1 MIHNN
6 EKPLRFFDRI
16 NKICKIGLLPG
27 SARVDARRY
36 GCQGSHLVNLVNPVK
51 NAHVVLCVF
60 VSLWFSPASFGQ
72 SIARTDPNA
81 TLFPDSSI
89 VDFSRLL
96 DAPAGKNGFL
106 QTGPNGKFSWSDGR
120 RAKFW
125 GVNISNKS
133 VWTTHDTIDHVVDV
147 LARAGANMV
156 RFEAIDSFGALLDV
170 DGSDSTRK
178 LDRRKLATLDYW
190 TSKLRER
197 GIYYYFDLLDFRQ
210 FKPGDGVPEYQQLG
224 RAAKPYA
231 FFDRR
236 LIDLQKEYARQ
247 LLTHKN
253 PHTGLRY
260 VDDPA
265 LALVEICNEHGLF
278 FKAEMLDSLVEP
290 YGAQLRQLWNRWLLQ
305 QYGSR
310 DGIRTVWGQ
319 LGGMDA
325 LQPSEDPGSY
335 SVGLPLFT
343 PALPPDPAAP
353 QGQPAFVDVRRA
365 PARLRDGVRFLYE
378 MQRGYFSEMKAALR
392 DLGLKVPVTGVVSNE
407 MVPDVAS
414 AAAECDFTSENYYA
428 DHPTFAGK
436 EWQGSYFFNDA
447 NPLRNSSPYMVAPW
461 LAALRW
467 ENKPVVVREWATV
480 WPNHYRAIAI
490 PEIAAYASLQDLDA
504 VLLFGYQIARDPNM
518 LSDFDHQCDPVVW
531 GLFGMGAQMFLR
543 GDVAAAPYALDVEY
557 SRDTLFR
564 WPNGLTNLD
573 RAAWFVRVNSRV
585 VDLPQKSARVSKAGT
600 RRRPSGRLLASRA
613 GRPGRPERPKA
624 TPENPLRIAIAA
636 DDPASLGDVLDR
648 FGALGAPVGRKML
661 ENGLLGASNGQVV
674 RFQNLGML
682 GVETPR
688 AIALCGELPTNR
700 ALPIGSFTLVSPTP
714 IAALMAVSL
723 DGKPL
728 DRSRQYIVKMVS
740 RAENTNQALEPAPAG
755 APGKFRLKEWGKA
768 PVLTFGRP
776 GKAMILKHNGKP
788 ILSLGMEE
796 GTWELLVKDGRATL
810 VCDTGSIR
818 GTLLGKSITTTQ
830 SVAMDVESPS
840 PPRAAANRQ
849 ARRPAIVAH

>member
-1 MIHNN
+1 MHTKGHEPQFVNCRSFVPICAN
-6 EKPLRFFDRI
+6 PWFRRF
-16 NKICKIGLLPG
+16 
-27 SARVDARRY
+27 A
-36 GCQGSHLVNLVNPVK
+36 
-51 NAHVVLCVF
+51 VLCVF
-60 VSLWFSPASFGQ
+60 VTLWFNPPACAQ
-72 SIARTDPNA
+72 APARTDPNA
-81 TLFPDSSI
+81 ALFPDSSI
-89 VDFSRLL
+89 VGFSRLL
-96 DAPAGKNGFL
+96 DAPAGKFGFL
-106 QTGPNGKFSWSDGR
+106 QASPSGKFIWSGGK

-133 VWTTHDTIDHVVDV
+133 VWTTHETIDHVVDV

-170 DGSDSTRK
+170 DKSDSSRK
-178 LDRRKLATLDYW
+178 LDKTKLATLDYW
-190 TSKLRER
+190 TSKLRDR

-210 FKPGDGVPEYQQLG
+210 FKPGDGVPQYEQLG

-236 LIDLQKEYARQ
+236 LIDLQKEFARQ

-253 PHTGLRY
+253 ALTGLRY

-278 FKAEMLDSLVEP
+278 FKADRLDSLVEP
-290 YGAQLRQLWNRWLLQ
+290 YGAQLRQLWNRWLVQ

-310 DGIRTVWGQ
+310 DGIRAAWGQ
-319 LGGMDA
+319 VGAIDA
-325 LQPSEDPGSY
+325 LQPSEEPGSY
-335 SVGLPLFT
+335 TVGLPLFS
-343 PALPPDPAAP
+343 PALPPDPASP
-353 QGQPAFVDVRRA
+353 QSVVDVRRS

-378 MQRGYFSEMKAALR
+378 VQRDYFSEMKAALR
-392 DLGLKVPVTGVVSNE
+392 DMGLKIPITGVVSNE

-480 WPNHYRAIAI
+480 WPNRYRAIAV
-490 PEIAAYASLQDLDA
+490 PEIAAYASVQDLDA
-504 VLLFGYQIARDPNM
+504 VLLFGYQIARDPDM

-531 GLFGMGAQMFLR
+531 GLFGLGAQMFLR
-543 GDVAAAPYALDVEY
+543 GDVAPAPYALDVVY
-557 SRDTLFR
+557 TPDLLFR
-564 WPNGLTNLD
+564 WPNGLTNID
-573 RAAWFVRVNSRV
+573 RAAWFVRLNSRV
-585 VDLPQKSARVSKAGT
+585 VSGPKTADAAKRTARQPA
-600 RRRPSGRLLASRA
+600 PGRMLASRSA
-613 GRPGRPERPKA
+613 RRSPAASRPRPTA
-624 TPENPLRIAIAA
+624 ENPLRIAVAA
-636 DDPASLGDVLDR
+636 DDPASLGDILDR
-648 FGALGAPVGRKML
+648 FGAQGAPVGRKML

-700 ALPIGSFTLVSPTP
+700 ALPIGSFTLISPTP
-714 IAALMAVSL
+714 VAALMAVSL

-728 DRSRQYIVKMVS
+728 DRSRDYVVKMVS
-740 RAENTNQALEPAPAG
+740 RAENTSQALEPAPAG

-788 ILSLGMEE
+788 LLSLGMEE
-796 GTWELLVKDGRATL
+796 GTWELWVKDGRCKL
-810 VCDTGSIR
+810 VCDTAGIR
-818 GTLLGKSITTTQ
+818 GTLLGKTVTTAQ
-830 SVAMDVESPS
+830 SVALDVA
-840 PPRAAANRQ
+840 PPAAP
-849 ARRPAIVAH
+849 RPGKKAIRKPTVVAH